1 MDSAFDKAQ
10 EKRPA
15 SESTL
20 VEGPICGII
29 RHTVVASFGWNN
41 PKDASAFEY
50 DAFATVRT
58 RHANPQVC
66 L

>member
-15 SESTL
+15 SESTS

-29 RHTVVASFGWNN
+29 RRTVVASFGSNN
-41 PKDASAFEY
+41 LKGASASEY

-58 RHANPQVC
+58 RHANSQVC